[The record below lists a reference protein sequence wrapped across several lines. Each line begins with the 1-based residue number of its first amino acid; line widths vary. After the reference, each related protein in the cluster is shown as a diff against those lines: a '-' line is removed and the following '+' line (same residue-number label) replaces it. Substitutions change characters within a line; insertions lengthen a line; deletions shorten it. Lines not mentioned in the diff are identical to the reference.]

1 MIVEQDVLEVLSC
14 AVTDGYALKLVG
26 QLDRKLY
33 EKTNKVLVL
42 AGGKWNR
49 YAQVHMFQDE
59 AADAIEQI
67 ILTGEI
73 IGKKQELQQFYSPKP
88 VVDCLLEK
96 ADIETGMT
104 VLEPNAGR
112 GAILLEAAKHGALVS
127 GYEID
132 PATIAYLSQ
141 FPEAQSVLQADFLTI
156 DPTPTFDRVVMNP
169 PFTRRADIKHVMHA
183 YRFLRPGGRLA
194 AVMSSSTL
202 YRADQLTTEFNTFLT
217 DHNGQYEVLPENA
230 FKVSGTSVNTIIVV
244 VGD

>member
-1 MIVEQDVLEVLSC
+1 MIVEQDVLEVLSS
-14 AVTDGYALKLVG
+14 AVTDGYTLKLVG
-26 QLDRKLY
+26 KLERKLY

-73 IGKKQELQQFYSPKP
+73 IAKKQELQQFYSPKP
-88 VVDCLLEK
+88 VVDCLMEK
-96 ADIETGMT
+96 AGIESDMT
-104 VLEPNAGR
+104 VLEPNVGR

-132 PATIAYLSQ
+132 PANIAYLSQ
-141 FPEAQSVLQADFLTI
+141 FPEAQSVQQADFLSV

-183 YRFLRPGGRLA
+183 FRFLRPGGRLA
-194 AVMSSSTL
+194 AVMSSSSL
-202 YRADQLTTEFNTFLT
+202 YRKDRLTTEFNTFLS
-217 DHNGQYEVLPENA
+217 DHKGRYEALPENA
-230 FKVSGTSVNTIIVV
+230 FKVSGTSVNTTIVV
-244 VGD
+244 MVK